1 MYWWINQ
8 CSFDLC
14 KIRSD
19 TWIENHRLLRNQKSS
34 GTEETH
40 SAHWFWQRRR
50 QQPTPRPELERIVR
64 SPSSTRILNLPH
76 HPPTTR
82 SHSPSSTSN
91 NLVVDTWLQ
100 DKTPGKEATGQEPA
114 SNWFAGW
121 CWRPVSPPP
130 IVHRF
135 GLSSSYSYSSCNYY
149 QLMYTGK
156 ALHCLLE
163 WTITT
168 LLNLLVTVYDTV
180 SDVVESKVHQC
191 QQNSDA

>member
-64 SPSSTRILNLPH
+64 SPSSTPILNLPH

-82 SHSPSSTSN
+82 SHFPSSTSN

-121 CWRPVSPPP
+121 CWRPVGPPP

-135 GLSSSYSYSSCNYY
+135 GLSSSYSYSSSFSYSSCNYY
-149 QLMYTGK
+149 QLMYATDLYG
-156 ALHCLLE
+156 
-163 WTITT
+163 
-168 LLNLLVTVYDTV
+168 
-180 SDVVESKVHQC
+180 
-191 QQNSDA
+191 

>member
-135 GLSSSYSYSSCNYY
+135 GLSSSSSYSYSSSFSYSSCNYY
-149 QLMYTGK
+149 QLMYATDLYG
-156 ALHCLLE
+156 
-163 WTITT
+163 
-168 LLNLLVTVYDTV
+168 
-180 SDVVESKVHQC
+180 
-191 QQNSDA
+191 